1 MKKMLNFEKKETWYF
16 VDGKRITGIHDNIW
30 GNVSGITGNVTG
42 ITGDLSGITGN
53 VSGIRAD
60 VTGIRGDVTDI
71 SGDVDACEITS
82 DERKK
87 GIDIKDLI
95 K

>member
-30 GNVSGITGNVTG
+30 G
-42 ITGDLSGITGN
+42 
-53 VSGIRAD
+53 
-60 VTGIRGDVTDI
+60 DVTDI
-71 SGDVDACEITS
+71 RGDVDACEIMS
-82 DERKK
+82 AERKK
-87 GIDIKDLI
+87 GIEIKDLI

>member
-16 VDGKRITGIHDNIW
+16 VDGKRITGIHDNI
-30 GNVSGITGNVTG
+30 SG
-42 ITGDLSGITGN
+42 
-53 VSGIRAD
+53 D

-71 SGDVDACEITS
+71 RGDVDACEIMS
-82 DERKK
+82 AERKK
-87 GIDIKDLI
+87 GIEIKDLI